1 MTSEPPQHEP
11 PQHEPPHH
19 ERSLAEPAFPGDD
32 GSVDPS
38 LGPVLGDREGVL
50 AVLGEAR
57 VFVPIV
63 AVLGERASNGGDKNA
78 DMAAVLMTGADGRQ
92 ALLAFTS
99 VAALEAWNPQAR
111 PVPVH
116 GQAAAQSA
124 LAESASAIV
133 LDLGQ
138 PHWQVVE
145 TDDLAHLAAGDTL
158 ARTVSGTAWVRAG
171 S

>member
-1 MTSEPPQHEP
+1 MSHD
-11 PQHEPPHH
+11 
-19 ERSLAEPAFPGDD
+19 RSLAEPAFPGDD
-32 GSVDPS
+32 GQVDPA
-38 LGPVLGDREGVL
+38 LRPALGDRDALL
-50 AVLGEAR
+50 ALLGKAR

-63 AVLGERASNGGDKNA
+63 AVLGERAAEGPGGGAGPRAAEGSDKNA

-99 VAALEAWNPQAR
+99 VAAMEAWNPQSR

-124 LAESASAIV
+124 LAEGASAIV

-145 TDDLAHLAAGDTL
+145 TDDLQHLAVGDVL
-158 ARTVSGTAWVRAG
+158 ARTAAGTAWVRPQA
-171 S
+171 

>member
-1 MTSEPPQHEP
+1 MS
-11 PQHEPPHH
+11 HEPPHESSQH

-32 GSVDPS
+32 GSVDPA
-38 LGPVLGDREGVL
+38 LAPVLGDRDGAL
-50 AVLGEAR
+50 SVLGEAR

-63 AVLGERASNGGDKNA
+63 AVLGERATDGSDKSA

-158 ARTVSGTAWVRAG
+158 ARTPTGTAWVRTG

>member
-1 MTSEPPQHEP
+1 MTHEP
-11 PQHEPPHH
+11 PDAPRH

-32 GSVDPS
+32 GRVDPS
-38 LGPVLGDREGVL
+38 LAPVLGQRDDVL
-50 AVLGEAR
+50 AALGAAR

-63 AVLGERASNGGDKNA
+63 AVLGERALDGSDKNA
-78 DMAAVLMTGADGRQ
+78 DMAAVLMTGADGRT
-92 ALLAFTS
+92 ALLAFTN

-111 PVPVH
+111 PVPVY

-124 LAESASAIV
+124 IVEGASALV

-145 TDDLAHLAAGDTL
+145 TDDLQHLAAGDVL
-158 ARTVSGTAWVRAG
+158 ARTASGTAWVRPGSAG
-171 S
+171 